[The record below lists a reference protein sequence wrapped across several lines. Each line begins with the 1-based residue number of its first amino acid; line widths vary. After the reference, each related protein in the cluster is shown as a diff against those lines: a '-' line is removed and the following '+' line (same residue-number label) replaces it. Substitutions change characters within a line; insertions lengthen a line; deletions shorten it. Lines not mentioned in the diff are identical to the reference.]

1 MPHGSDPRRRPD
13 QQSPDSGASVP
24 PPWWS
29 ALSEHQLPAE
39 GPRVRHPRSWRDRL
53 GAIGPRLATPVAIL
67 AVVGAVVAFG
77 FGYQLVGY
85 LVGAAV
91 LTGLVLVSVVHHR
104 RSTAVGDPG
113 WWR

>member
-29 ALSEHQLPAE
+29 ALSESHLPAE
-39 GPRVRHPRSWRDRL
+39 GLTVRQRLTWRSRLRRL
-53 GAIGPRLATPVAIL
+53 GVRLSVPALVL
-67 AVVGAVVAFG
+67 AVAGAVVAAG
-77 FGYQLVGY
+77 FGYQIVS
-85 LVGAAV
+85 AAV
-91 LTGLVLVSVVHHR
+91 AAVVAVALGLVTVVHR
-104 RSTAVGDPG
+104 RRTSPVDDPA